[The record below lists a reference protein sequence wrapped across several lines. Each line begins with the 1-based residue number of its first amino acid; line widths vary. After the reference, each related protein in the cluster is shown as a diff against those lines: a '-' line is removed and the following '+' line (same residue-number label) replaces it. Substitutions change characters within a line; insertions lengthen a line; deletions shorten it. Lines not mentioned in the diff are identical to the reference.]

1 MDLPPAWS
9 QTCPCGRT
17 FSLPQAYTCH
27 KRSCE
32 KTKKRLSGALE
43 KAKNVW
49 RAKKRQKLDE
59 LAANEVLAGSSNM
72 NVIPVSSPT
81 DSVPTPL
88 AQNVT
93 VSSYSSIFRC
103 YIEYSIFNQSTVSS
117 VLMDI
122 DRSLAERRVRREHRQ
137 LPKRYRDILPDPPA
151 ALPPLP
157 QSPQP
162 PRMEPVVSSP
172 VLSPVRKMLKST
184 RNAFGLFRQY
194 HATHFPEHDP
204 DENLTLEDLMD
215 TNTGTPPEPPMDS
228 YHPYPNRSSFL
239 LGEWY
244 WNDGTKKSQSSFKN
258 LVEVVG
264 DPAFRPEDV
273 AATNWKRIDAQLGGE
288 PRDDGD
294 EGEGSWEDEAV
305 DGDWVETSIK
315 IKVPFHKRTLHPG
328 QEEFEAGVLYHR
340 KLVSVI
346 REKISSPSS
355 FPHLHLEPFELYCQ
369 PNGTAEPVRV
379 HGELYSSTA
388 FIDAHRD
395 LQSSPKEPGCDL
407 PRVIVALMFASDG
420 TQLTAFSS
428 AKLWP
433 LYLGIGNESKYRR
446 TKPSCRAFE
455 HIAYFESVSKAHWL
469 HVMEIHGFY
478 LIAPRCL

>member
-9 QTCPCGRT
+9 QICPCGRT
-17 FSLPQAYTCH
+17 FSVPQAYTYH

-43 KAKNVW
+43 KAKEIW
-49 RAKKRQKLDE
+49 RAKKRQKVDK
-59 LAANEVLAGSSNM
+59 LAANEALALRSSDTNA
-72 NVIPVSSPT
+72 IPESSPT
-81 DSVPTPL
+81 DSVPTAV

-93 VSSYSSIFRC
+93 VSSYSNIFPC
-103 YIEYSIFNQSTVSS
+103 YIEYLTFNQGTVNSGS
-117 VLMDI
+117 APMDI
-122 DRSLAERRVRREHRQ
+122 DRSIAERRVRREHRQ

-151 ALPPLP
+151 ALPMPP

-162 PRMEPVVSSP
+162 PHVEPMVTSSL
-172 VLSPVRKMLKST
+172 VLLPVRKILKST

-194 HATHFPEHDP
+194 YATHFPERDP

-215 TNTGTPPEPPMDS
+215 TNSGISPQPPMNS

-244 WNDGTKKSQSSFKN
+244 WNDGSKKSQSSFKN

-273 AATNWKRIDAQLGGE
+273 AVTNWKCIDAQLGGE
-288 PRDDGD
+288 PRDGGD

-328 QEEFEAGVLYHR
+328 QEEFEAGVFYHR

-346 REKISSPSS
+346 REKISRSSS

-388 FIDAHRD
+388 FIDAHHD

-433 LYLGIGNESKYRR
+433 LYLWIGNESKYRR
-446 TKPSCRAFE
+446 TKPSCGAFE
-455 HIAYFESVSKAHWL
+455 HIAYFESVSKAS
-469 HVMEIHGFY
+469 
-478 LIAPRCL
+478 